1 MANSLK
7 KGTLFVIS
15 GPSGVGKGTLVSM
28 LREKHPEIK
37 LSVSATTR
45 NPRPGEINGTHYFFL
60 TKEDFKNRIEL
71 GEFLEWAEFS
81 GNLYG
86 TNKNFVEKMLEDGQN
101 IILEIEVQ
109 GALQVKN
116 KLKDVILIFI
126 EPPSFEELKERLIK
140 RCTETEEEI
149 QKRLAIVKKELEQ
162 KHEFNYVMINDN
174 LDTALQ
180 NLKTI
185 ILREID
191 GIKNK

>member
-1 MANSLK
+1 MANSFK

>member
-1 MANSLK
+1 MTNSVK

>member
-1 MANSLK
+1 MANSVK

-180 NLKTI
+180 NLETI